1 MTLRYRAAVAP
12 EPERQGTSRAPRRSR
27 AGGTQRSQRGRA
39 GARGGSPAGSGGSP
53 VGGVHLLLGP
63 EAGRK
68 RAFVEQVVAAAERQH
83 GDVEMLRAFPYDA
96 DLIDLVA
103 TLRTPGLFVAHRVV
117 LLQEAQDLRAGNQLA
132 ALVAYCE
139 DPAPAST
146 LIIATGGMARDL
158 PAALTR
164 AVSKERTRIF
174 WEMFDNEKQ
183 GWLVNYFR
191 SREIRIDA
199 EACALILELVPA
211 DVAALEALCGN
222 LASFFGA
229 GAAIAAHE
237 IEQYLYHSKEETVF
251 SLFDRVA
258 ERDLQGSLETL
269 TTLLLSRRGDAVQI
283 IGVLLSQFQRL
294 TQLKELL
301 AARSSQAAALQKL
314 RITGKRLQRTY
325 QEAHRRY
332 SDAEMEPI
340 YRLLTEFDARVR
352 LLSQELTEPLLQ
364 LLLYHVVARGGRG
377 VWRQFRV

>member
-1 MTLRYRAAVAP
+1 MAT
-12 EPERQGTSRAPRRSR
+12 ERRRGSGSGARGTGA
-27 AGGTQRSQRGRA
+27 RGATARGA
-39 GARGGSPAGSGGSP
+39 GARGSRTRAAAPARRGGNLS
-53 VGGVHLLLGP
+53 GGVHLLLGP

-68 RAFVEQVVAAAERQH
+68 RAFVEQIVAAAEASH
-83 GDVEMLRAFPYDA
+83 GNVEVLRAFPYDS

-103 TLRTPGLFVAHRVV
+103 TMSTPGLFVTHQVV
-117 LLQEAQDLRAGNQLA
+117 LLQEAQDLRAGNQLT
-132 ALVAYCE
+132 ALAAYCQ

-146 LIIATGGMARDL
+146 LILTANGMARDL
-158 PAALTR
+158 PAALTH

-174 WEMFDNEKQ
+174 WEMFDSEKQ
-183 GWLVNYFR
+183 GWLLHFFR
-191 SREIRIDA
+191 SRDIRIDA
-199 EACALILELVPA
+199 AACDLILELVPA
-211 DVAALEALCGN
+211 DVASLEALCGS

-229 GAAIAAHE
+229 GASISAPDID
-237 IEQYLYHSKEETVF
+237 QFLYHGKEETVF

-258 ERDLQGSLETL
+258 ERDLQGCLETV

-301 AARSSQAAALQKL
+301 AGRTGEAAAMQKL

-325 QEAHRRY
+325 REAHRRY
-332 SDAEMEPI
+332 PDAEMEPI
-340 YRLLTEFDARVR
+340 YRLLVEFDTRAR

-377 VWRQFRV
+377 AWRQFRV

>member
-1 MTLRYRAAVAP
+1 VAP
-12 EPERQGTSRAPRRSR
+12 EPGRRGTGRTQRTSRAPGTRRTGSR
-27 AGGTQRSQRGRA
+27 RTSA
-39 GARGGSPAGSGGSP
+39 ARPASGL

-68 RAFVEQVVAAAERQH
+68 RAFVEQIVAAAQERH
-83 GDVEMLRAFPYDA
+83 GEVEVLRAFPYDS

-117 LLQEAQDLRAGNQLA
+117 LLQEAQDLRAGNQLG
-132 ALVAYCE
+132 ALAAYCE
-139 DPAPAST
+139 DPAAAST
-146 LIIATGGMARDL
+146 LIIATGGMARDV

-164 AVSKERTRIF
+164 TVPKERTRIF

-183 GWLVNYFR
+183 GWLLNFFR
-191 SREIRIDA
+191 SREIHIDG
-199 EACALILELVPA
+199 EACALILELVPNE
-211 DVAALEALCGN
+211 VAALEALCGN
-222 LASFFGA
+222 LASFFAA
-229 GAAIAAHE
+229 GAAISAPE
-237 IEQYLYHSKEETVF
+237 IEQYLYHSKDETVF

-283 IGVLLSQFQRL
+283 IGLLLSQFQRL

-301 AARSSQAAALQKL
+301 ATRNSQAAALQQL

-340 YRLLTEFDARVR
+340 YRLLTEFDARAR

>member
-1 MTLRYRAAVAP
+1 MPA
-12 EPERQGTSRAPRRSR
+12 E
-27 AGGTQRSQRGRA
+27 RGRA
-39 GARGGSPAGSGGSP
+39 RRSTSSRRSAPARSDGRLT
-53 VGGVHLLLGP
+53 GGVHLLLGP

-68 RAFVEQVVAAAERQH
+68 RAFVEQIVAAAEAQH
-83 GDVEMLRAFPYDA
+83 GAVEVLRAFPYDN

-117 LLQEAQDLRAGNQLA
+117 VLQEAQDLRAGNQLT
-132 ALVAYCE
+132 ALADYCQ
-139 DPAPAST
+139 DPAAAST
-146 LIIATGGMARDL
+146 LVVTANGMAREL
-158 PAALTR
+158 PAALNR
-164 AVSKERTRIF
+164 AVGKERTKLF

-183 GWLVNYFR
+183 GWLRHFFR

-199 EACALILELVPA
+199 DACDLILELVPA
-211 DVAALEALCGN
+211 DVASLDALCGN

-229 GAAIAAHE
+229 GATISAPD

-258 ERDLQGSLETL
+258 ERDLQGGLETV

-301 AARSSQAAALQKL
+301 AGRTSEAAALQKL

-332 SDAEMEPI
+332 SDAEMGPI
-340 YRLLTEFDARVR
+340 YRLLVEFDTRAR
-352 LLSQELTEPLLQ
+352 LLSQEFTEPLLQ
-364 LLLYHVVARGGRG
+364 LLLYHIVARGGRG

>member
-1 MTLRYRAAVAP
+1 MAP
-12 EPERQGTSRAPRRSR
+12 EPGRGGQSRAKRTSRATGTKRSAQRAARGPGAGSRRTSPTR
-27 AGGTQRSQRGRA
+27 PAGGL
-39 GARGGSPAGSGGSP
+39 

-63 EAGRK
+63 ESGRK
-68 RAFVEQVVAAAERQH
+68 RAFVEQIAAGAEQRH
-83 GDVEMLRAFPYDA
+83 GEVEMLRAFPYDS

-103 TLRTPGLFVAHRVV
+103 TLRTPGLFVAHQVV
-117 LLQEAQDLRAGNQLA
+117 LLQEAQDLRIGNQLA

-146 LIIATGGMARDL
+146 LIVTAGGMARDL

-164 AVSKERTRIF
+164 AVPKERTRIF

-183 GWLVNYFR
+183 GWLVHYFR
-191 SREIRIDA
+191 SRQIRIDA
-199 EACALILELVPA
+199 EACALILELVPN

-222 LASFFGA
+222 LASFVTA
-229 GAAIAAHE
+229 GAAISAPE

-258 ERDLQGSLETL
+258 ERDLQGSLETVS
-269 TTLLLSRRGDAVQI
+269 TLLLSRRGDAVQI

-301 AARSSQAAALQKL
+301 AARTSQAAALQKL

-332 SDAEMEPI
+332 ADAEMEPI
-340 YRLLTEFDARVR
+340 YRLLTEFDARAR

>member
-1 MTLRYRAAVAP
+1 MTPRYLVAVAP
-12 EPERQGTSRAPRRSR
+12 EPSRGSTSRAQRTSRAPGTRRTRSR
-27 AGGTQRSQRGRA
+27 T
-39 GARGGSPAGSGGSP
+39 SPARSGGGLI
-53 VGGVHLLLGP
+53 GGVHLLLGP

-68 RAFVEQVVAAAERQH
+68 RAFVEQIAAAAKERH
-83 GDVEMLRAFPYDA
+83 GDVEVLRAFPYDG

-158 PAALTR
+158 PAALNR

-183 GWLVNYFR
+183 GWLVSYFR

-199 EACALILELVPA
+199 EACGLILELVPA

-229 GAAIAAHE
+229 GAAIAAPD

-340 YRLLTEFDARVR
+340 YRLLTEFDARAR

>member
-1 MTLRYRAAVAP
+1 MTPRYRVAVAP
-12 EPERQGTSRAPRRSR
+12 EPGRRGTSRAPGTRR
-27 AGGTQRSQRGRA
+27 AQRSPRGPGTGSRT
-39 GARGGSPAGSGGSP
+39 SPARPASGLL
-53 VGGVHLLLGP
+53 GGVHLLLGP

-68 RAFVEQVVAAAERQH
+68 RAFVEQIVAAAEERH
-83 GDVEMLRAFPYDA
+83 GDVEVLRAFPYDN

-103 TLRTPGLFVAHRVV
+103 TLRTPGLFIAHRVV
-117 LLQEAQDLRAGNQLA
+117 LLQEAQDLRAGNQLG

-139 DPAPAST
+139 DPAAAST
-146 LIIATGGMARDL
+146 LIIAAGGMGRDL

-164 AVSKERTRIF
+164 AVAKERTRIF

-183 GWLVNYFR
+183 GWLLHYFR

-199 EACALILELVPA
+199 AACALILELVPA

-229 GAAIAAHE
+229 GAAISAPE

-301 AARSSQAAALQKL
+301 AARTSQAAALQKL

-340 YRLLTEFDARVR
+340 YRLLLEFDARAR
-352 LLSQELTEPLLQ
+352 LFSQELTEPLLQ

>member
-1 MTLRYRAAVAP
+1 MAA
-12 EPERQGTSRAPRRSR
+12 EPGRQRSARTSRTTLRSR
-27 AGGTQRSQRGRA
+27 ASGA
-39 GARGGSPAGSGGSP
+39 ARGPAGHRGSLI
-53 VGGVHLLLGP
+53 GGVHLLLGP

-68 RAFVEQVVAAAERQH
+68 RAFVDQIVASAKERY
-83 GDVEMLRAFPYDA
+83 GDVEVLRAFPYDG

-103 TLRTPGLFVAHRVV
+103 TLRTPGLFVPHRVV

-139 DPAPAST
+139 DPASAST
-146 LIIATGGMARDL
+146 LVIAASGMARDL
-158 PAALTR
+158 PAALAR

-174 WEMFDNEKQ
+174 WEMFENEKQ

-191 SREIRIDA
+191 SREIRIDS

-222 LASFFGA
+222 LASFFAA
-229 GAAIAAHE
+229 GASIAAPD
-237 IEQYLYHSKEETVF
+237 IEQYLYHNKEETVF

-258 ERDLQGSLETL
+258 ERDLQRSLETL

-301 AARSSQAAALQKL
+301 AARSSPEAALKKL

-332 SDAEMEPI
+332 SDTEMEPI